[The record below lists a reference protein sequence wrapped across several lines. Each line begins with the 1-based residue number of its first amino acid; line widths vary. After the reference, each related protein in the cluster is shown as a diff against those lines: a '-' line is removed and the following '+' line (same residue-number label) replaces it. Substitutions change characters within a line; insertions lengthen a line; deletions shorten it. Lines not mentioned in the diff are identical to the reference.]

1 MKTTFAEI
9 ETPPS
14 ESPLAVLDCFA
25 TSRAGSRTIL
35 LISNDTR
42 FHGTLRSF
50 ANTLG
55 LMVVRAER
63 KSGTLAIL
71 EATKPAAVLLDLDL
85 PGEAAWEVAD
95 LLLNEP
101 GCPAVVL
108 LTTRTAQFD
117 TETAIRAGSLVRKDE
132 SPCRLLE
139 IVQETLSMPEVNQ
152 AERNAIQR
160 VLLRWLRPF
169 EWAESTAPAYRFW
182 GINE

>member
-1 MKTTFAEI
+1 MITTFAET
-9 ETPPS
+9 EPRGSDLPPS
-14 ESPLAVLDCFA
+14 GLDRSRS
-25 TSRAGSRTIL
+25 SRAGSRTIL
-35 LISNDTR
+35 LISDDTR

-63 KSGTLAIL
+63 KAGAVAIL
-71 EATKPAAVLLDLDL
+71 HATKPAAVLLDLDL

-101 GCPAVVL
+101 DCPAVVL
-108 LTTRTAQFD
+108 LTSRTAQFD

-132 SPCRLLE
+132 SPCRLLQ
-139 IVQETLSMPEVNQ
+139 IVEETLSMPEVNQ

-169 EWAESTAPAYRFW
+169 EWPESTAPTYRFW